1 MKIEIDGHKLR
12 MQEVFLYLAN
22 EGHEVKLWDECGNL
36 LGWRKDKTPQPVD
49 YEIFSEVQ
57 P

>member
-22 EGHEVKLWDECGNL
+22 EGHEVKTVG
-36 LGWRKDKTPQPVD
+36 
-49 YEIFSEVQ
+49 
-57 P
+57 